1 MKNMQKDI
9 TTVMLCSSFVLKI
22 NLWSISIHFADLDT
36 LICKE
41 NDWFPA
47 ESTREGPWSIRN
59 DHGLITNDN
68 GPSKYIFV
76 RHEGDYH
83 KIGTKDIG
91 RQVVL
96 LGPFH
101 LNVTPDWLAH
111 MELDSLSSLREHVE
125 FNDHWSLS
133 SPTDHILQN
142 FKSWNVQIAKPA
154 SKDNKLLPSWDI
166 LCWVQPQWGKRNELW
181 VGKV

>member
-101 LNVTPDWLAH
+101 LEGGETVTVKQENETGERSPWAA
-111 MELDSLSSLREHVE
+111 SLGRILCPFPGSCSSLCCCVWHC
-125 FNDHWSLS
+125 SPS
-133 SPTDHILQN
+133 SPWSTGMLSVTTFWIYG
-142 FKSWNVQIAKPA
+142 V
-154 SKDNKLLPSWDI
+154 
-166 LCWVQPQWGKRNELW
+166 
-181 VGKV
+181 